1 LVVSK
6 NKIIKKTPAKKVTKK
21 TPAKKVT
28 KKTPAKKVT
37 KKTPA
42 KKLTK
47 KTPAK
52 KVTKKTPAK
61 KVTKK
66 TPAKKVTKK
75 TPAKKVTKKTP
86 AKKVTKKTPAK
97 KVTKSQR
104 TKIICIS
111 HKEDC
116 DGISSAALIRQAFG
130 GDSMLVDYP
139 GQMEALNQ
147 VVLDEKLKSLFICD
161 LGLSKKTQDEFI
173 DIMSRLRKNKVSITY
188 IDHHDID
195 PTVVTA
201 LEKLKV
207 NVIHD
212 INECTTVQVYTA
224 YKSKL
229 NDHASFVATC
239 AAITDYMEDR
249 PLGSK
254 LLQIYDRQFA
264 LISAT
269 VMTYNIV
276 GHQREPDYLQYLVEE
291 LADSK
296 FPHDIPNTFEFAQ
309 IQVEKLS
316 QIIAKV
322 KKGMKTMTNLGHMEI
337 LDSGASGAVNFVMG
351 LSGKDVGVAYKERID
366 HGIYA
371 VSVRGS
377 KNCKVHLGK
386 IVNLLATSLGGS
398 GGGHDKACG
407 AVVPKPKIKKFI
419 TELNKKIK

>member
-6 NKIIKKTPAKKVTKK
+6 NKIIKKTPSKKVIKKTSAKKVIKKTLAKKVIKK
-21 TPAKKVT
+21 TPSKKVI
-28 KKTPAKKVT
+28 KKTS
-37 KKTPA
+37 
-42 KKLTK
+42 
-47 KTPAK
+47 
-52 KVTKKTPAK
+52 
-61 KVTKK
+61 
-66 TPAKKVTKK
+66 
-75 TPAKKVTKKTP
+75 
-86 AKKVTKKTPAK
+86 AK

-207 NVIHD
+207 KVIHD
-212 INECTTVQVYTA
+212 INECTTVQVYAA

-316 QIIAKV
+316 QMIAKV

-407 AVVPKPKIKKFI
+407 AVVPKPQIKKFI

>member
-1 LVVSK
+1 MPFVLVSSK
-6 NKIIKKTPAKKVTKK
+6 PKKATTKKPAAKKATTKKPAAKKATTKKPAAKKATTKKPAAKKATIKKIS
-21 TPAKKVT
+21 
-28 KKTPAKKVT
+28 
-37 KKTPA
+37 
-42 KKLTK
+42 
-47 KTPAK
+47 
-52 KVTKKTPAK
+52 
-61 KVTKK
+61 
-66 TPAKKVTKK
+66 
-75 TPAKKVTKKTP
+75 
-86 AKKVTKKTPAK
+86 
-97 KVTKSQR
+97 KSHSKSR
-104 TKIICIS
+104 TKVICIS
-111 HKEDC
+111 HKEDN

-130 GDSMLVDYP
+130 GDAILVDYP
-139 GQMEALNQ
+139 GQMDALRQ
-147 VVLDEKLKSLFICD
+147 VVNDEKLKALYICD
-161 LGLSKKTQDEFI
+161 LGLSKKTQDEFVDLLTI
-173 DIMSRLRKNKVSITY
+173 LRKNKVAITY

-195 PTVVTA
+195 PTVVKS
-201 LEKLKV
+201 LEKIKV
-207 NVIHD
+207 KVIHD
-212 INECTTVQVYTA
+212 INECTTVQVYNA

-269 VMTYNIV
+269 VLTYNIV
-276 GHQREPDYLQYLVEE
+276 GHQKEPDYLLYLVEE

-296 FPHDIPNTFEFAQ
+296 FPHDIPNTYEFAQ

-316 QIIAKV
+316 QMIAKV
-322 KKGMKTMTNLGHMEI
+322 KKGMKTMKNLGHMEI
-337 LDSGASGAVNFVMG
+337 LDAGASGAVNFVMG

-386 IVNLLATSLGGS
+386 IVNILATELGGS

-407 AVVPKPKIKKFI
+407 AVIPKAKIKKFV

>member
-1 LVVSK
+1 MVLSK
-6 NKIIKKTPAKKVTKK
+6 TKTLTKKPATKKVAIKKPATKKVAIKKPATKKPATKKVT
-21 TPAKKVT
+21 T
-28 KKTPAKKVT
+28 
-37 KKTPA
+37 
-42 KKLTK
+42 
-47 KTPAK
+47 
-52 KVTKKTPAK
+52 
-61 KVTKK
+61 
-66 TPAKKVTKK
+66 
-75 TPAKKVTKKTP
+75 
-86 AKKVTKKTPAK
+86 
-97 KVTKSQR
+97 SQR
-104 TKIICIS
+104 TKVICIS

-116 DGISSAALIRQAFG
+116 DGISSAALVRQAFG
-130 GDSMLVDYP
+130 GDSILVDYP

-147 VVLDEKLKSLFICD
+147 VVSDEKLKSLFICD

-173 DIMSRLRKNKVSITY
+173 DIMSRLRKNKVSVTY

-195 PTVVTA
+195 PTVVTS

-207 NVIHD
+207 KVIHD
-212 INECTTVQVYTA
+212 INECTTVQVYNA

-322 KKGMKTMTNLGHMEI
+322 KVGMKTMSNLGHMEI

-377 KNCKVHLGK
+377 KNCKVHLGR

-407 AVVPKPKIKKFI
+407 AVVPKQKIKKFL
-419 TELNKKIK
+419 TELNKQIK